1 MAAREVP
8 APRYGLAGSCRSF
21 PEPAFPA
28 RTFLGMRSQGCW
40 FGAPARMVGIWG
52 KWMGPLLRLTPSPPP
67 TGWTRLS
74 GVAVARH
81 EGRHLAVHLQLW
93 KRVSQ
98 PRASP
103 LLLRVCRGMML
114 PWVSGRKK
122 KKKKKK
128 EGGKKFPARARQPEP
143 SLSLANLRPH
153 TSRVKR
159 AERAVCAKVNT
170 GCTCPQAPVRGSTID
185 GLFLS

>member
-1 MAAREVP
+1 
-8 APRYGLAGSCRSF
+8 
-21 PEPAFPA
+21 
-28 RTFLGMRSQGCW
+28 MRSQGCW

-67 TGWTRLS
+67 TGWARLS
-74 GVAVARH
+74 GVPVAWRK
-81 EGRHLAVHLQLW
+81 GRHLARHLQLW
-93 KRVSQ
+93 KGVSQ
-98 PRASP
+98 PHASP
-103 LLLRVCRGMML
+103 PSPCL
-114 PWVSGRKK
+114 PRDDASLGFWWKK
-122 KKKKKK
+122 KKKER
-128 EGGKKFPARARQPEP
+128 EGGKKFPARTRQPEP
-143 SLSLANLRPH
+143 SLSLTNLRPH